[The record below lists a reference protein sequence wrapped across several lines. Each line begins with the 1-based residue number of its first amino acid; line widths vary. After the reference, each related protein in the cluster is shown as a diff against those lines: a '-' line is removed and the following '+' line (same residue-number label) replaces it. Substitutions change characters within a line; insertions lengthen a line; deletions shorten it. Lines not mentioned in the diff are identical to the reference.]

1 MRKALELLEEE
12 GLILREVG
20 NGTTVTLKNHG
31 NETAMDVIALAA
43 PSRNPFFARFIAEFQ
58 RCAWEQDA
66 LLLYVEAPE
75 EPPLR
80 IVCTGCIPKISGMQ
94 WSGRMTGAWTRKNC
108 SGSAVSA

>member
-58 RCAWEQDA
+58 RCAWE
-66 LLLYVEAPE
+66 
-75 EPPLR
+75 
-80 IVCTGCIPKISGMQ
+80 IPKISGMR
-94 WSGRMTGAWTRKNC
+94 WSGRTTGAWTRKNC
-108 SGSAVSA
+108 SGCAVSA